1 MTIFPKTKAV
11 TVACR
16 VCEARKIV
24 RHGKQQGEQRYGC
37 RVCGRM
43 KVMRGNKDQKA
54 MQAFFGDRV
63 IHYDFFGPRKAL
75 DGETPA
81 EVAGTDV
88 VACISA
94 PSVPHYLWHAA
105 HERI

>member
-1 MTIFPKTKAV
+1 MTTFTEARAV
-11 TVACR
+11 TVACP
-16 VCEARKIV
+16 VCESGKIV
-24 RHGKQQGEQRYGC
+24 WHGKQQGEQRYGC
-37 RVCGRM
+37 RGCGRT
-43 KVMRGNKDQKA
+43 KVMRGIEDRNA
-54 MQAFFGDRV
+54 GQAFFGDWV
-63 IHYDFFGPRKAL
+63 IDYDFFGPRAAL